1 MPVRRMR
8 LLSLGSIPTP
18 TLTPRWPSTQP
29 PVSSREAQV
38 MVSDGL
44 FQDTAWGSLCLWL
57 QSSMDPC
64 DQLHMGSLQ

>member
-1 MPVRRMR
+1 
-8 LLSLGSIPTP
+8 
-18 TLTPRWPSTQP
+18 
-29 PVSSREAQV
+29 

-64 DQLHMGSLQ
+64 DQLHMGSLQWHPVQSAGGLENAVTISTFNPAPNHVNPRSSAL